1 MVGYNWQPIKGLD
14 SELSQVDFQEINSLH
29 HQWLNFREQREMLNP
44 DAYKAFLERLERRWA
59 IETGIIEGIYDISR
73 GVTRTLVENGLNV
86 DFIEREETDSDPQD
100 LIKVLEDHQETAKF
114 ITEHIR
120 RQRPLSKLYIQEL
133 HQILTR
139 NQTSFSALDP
149 NSGRFF
155 AATLNHG
162 EFKKWPNNPTN
173 KKDGLVHQYCPP
185 EQVDSEIDSLVQL
198 YNKFQSTRTEIHP
211 ILVAAWLHHRF
222 TQIHPFQDGNG
233 RVARALLMWH
243 LIKEGYLPVVV
254 SRDDR
259 VPYINSLEAADA
271 GDLSQFVLLLVQ
283 LERRMILAALDEPE
297 PVEAVGLVDQ
307 AMGLV
312 DQVVDHIVEQI
323 KRQNQ
328 ERQAQMRSVN
338 EVAHTLRNIAMSN
351 LASQADQV
359 CQPLNQAGLTVG
371 RMIDQGGPGDK
382 EHWYRNDVA
391 QTAQE
396 GQHWANMNE
405 SRYFVKLSLNP
416 EDQSRAPRLV
426 FVISLHHVGRQ
437 LTGIMAATAFAQI
450 RDSREPDSG
459 ESQESRG
466 PFFKNCTVDPFT
478 FTWQD
483 DANAIAPR
491 FANWVAE
498 RLSIALRYWSEFIS

>member
-1 MVGYNWQPIKGLD
+1 MIAHRWVPLTGLD
-14 SELSQVDFQEINSLH
+14 PHSEIVDFQEIDSLH
-29 HQWLNFREQREMLNP
+29 HQWANFREQREASNP

-86 DFIEREETDSDPQD
+86 DFIERDSTNSNPQD

-114 ITEHIR
+114 VTEHIR
-120 RQRPLSKLYIQEL
+120 RQRPLSRLYIQEL

-139 NQTSFSALDP
+139 NQTSFPAMDP

-155 AATLNHG
+155 PATLNHG

-173 KKDGLVHQYCPP
+173 KRDGLVHQYCPP
-185 EQVDSEIDSLVQL
+185 EQVDSEIDSLIQL
-198 YNKFQSTRTEIHP
+198 YNRFQGAQTEFHP
-211 ILVAAWLHHRF
+211 ILVAGWLHHRF

-233 RVARALLMWH
+233 RVARALLIWH

-259 VPYINSLEAADA
+259 IPYINSLEAADS

-283 LERRMILAALDEPE
+283 LERRTILEALGEPE
-297 PVEAVGLVDQ
+297 LVETV
-307 AMGLV
+307 GLV
-312 DQVVDHIVEQI
+312 DQVVDHIVEQL

-328 ERQAQMRSVN
+328 ERQAQMRSVS
-338 EVAHTLRNIAMSN
+338 EVAQALRNNARSN
-351 LASQADQV
+351 LVSRADQV

-371 RMIDQGGPGDK
+371 RVIDHGGPGDK
-382 EHWYRNDVA
+382 EHWYRAEVV

-396 GQHWANMNE
+396 AQHWANLNE
-405 SRYFVKLSLNP
+405 ARYFVKLSLNP

-426 FVISLHHVGRQ
+426 FVISLHHVGQQ

-450 RDSREPDSG
+450 RDSRESDIE
-459 ESQESRG
+459 ESQESSGLYFR
-466 PFFKNCTVDPFT
+466 NCTVDPFT

-483 DANAIAPR
+483 DAEMVTTR
-491 FANWVAE
+491 FAAWVEE